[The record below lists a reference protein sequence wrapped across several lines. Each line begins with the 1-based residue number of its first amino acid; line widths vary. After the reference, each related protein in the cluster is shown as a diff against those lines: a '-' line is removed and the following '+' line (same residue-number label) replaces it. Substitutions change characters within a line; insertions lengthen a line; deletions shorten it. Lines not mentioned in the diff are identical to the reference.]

1 MINYNFIFRTRQETL
16 ILDGEEYQS
25 ISGPYGNGAL
35 PPGEYHTSTTLAP
48 NAGHYFPSGFVGPDG
63 FAFGIKLIPQFPTSR
78 GGLWV
83 HPDGNVIGTLG
94 CIGVHPSQ
102 ALPFWEHYNDVNPGW
117 ETMVLYVEER
127 TVKADKVY
135 TYPVTYL

>member
-63 FAFGIKLIPQFPTSR
+63 FAFGIKLIPQF
-78 GGLWV
+78 LY
-83 HPDGNVIGTLG
+83 
-94 CIGVHPSQ
+94 Q
-102 ALPFWEHYNDVNPGW
+102 PGW
-117 ETMVLYVEER
+117 AMG
-127 TVKADKVY
+127 A
-135 TYPVTYL
+135 P